1 MRYLFLVSKSPVTV
15 LRRAGGAFL
24 LLSAL
29 ACFAP
34 GASAQPAPPATPPAA
49 SAPPSL
55 ATPPAAPASVVVPGF
70 WDPKRRPDRPD
81 VTRLP
86 TQIRFVSTED
96 YPPFSFRG
104 EDGRPTGF
112 NVDIA
117 RAICSELAIRCTLEI
132 LPFEALAEA
141 LASGKADAAIA
152 GIAITPATRET
163 LDFSDRYFR
172 SPARFVARR
181 GAGDAKV
188 TPDALGSKTV
198 GVVGGTAH
206 EAYLH
211 DFFGEIAVR
220 AFPDTDAA
228 RAALRK
234 GEVDLIF
241 GDGVQLALWL
251 NGTASEN
258 CCAFVGGPFTESLY
272 FGEGMGIAVKRGN
285 DALRQSLNY
294 ALAQLWEEGV
304 YTDLYLRWFP
314 ISVY

>member
-1 MRYLFLVSKSPVTV
+1 MTQ
-15 LRRAGGAFL
+15 LRRAGGRYLAAF
-24 LLSAL
+24 AL
-29 ACFAP
+29 AVALFAP
-34 GASAQPAPPATPPAA
+34 ATGAMAQTAPAGGAPNASPPAPAPAA
-49 SAPPSL
+49 KAAP
-55 ATPPAAPASVVVPGF
+55 PASVVVPGF

-86 TQIRFVSTED
+86 TQIRFVTTED

-104 EDGRPTGF
+104 EDGRPVGF
-112 NVDIA
+112 NVDVA
-117 RAICSELAIRCTLEI
+117 RAICTELAIRCTLEI
-132 LPFEALAEA
+132 VPFEALADA

-152 GIAITPATRET
+152 GIAITPVTRET

-172 SPARFVARR
+172 SPARFVALR
-181 GAGDAKV
+181 GDGGAKV

-198 GVVGGTAH
+198 GVIGGTAH
-206 EAYLH
+206 EAFLH

-220 AFPDTDAA
+220 AFPDPDAL

-251 NGTASEN
+251 NGTGSEN